1 MANSIDILR
10 PDLDDHRLTEVVA
23 ELLSPV
29 LGQSVRVDEV
39 KRQHSPF
46 ATLSPAEVLTVVVSG
61 GRPQVRLFLKHLG
74 PEQPGQPDKQ
84 LRDREVRV
92 YEELLRDP
100 GLPVARYY
108 GSRWNVETGR
118 QELYLEYVDDW
129 NLKYHDLEHWFTA
142 ARQLAR
148 FHEHFA
154 GRRHVLQNSEI
165 LLPLDGRYFA
175 DWAERAVSVV
185 ANRSPGLAAP
195 MRQVLGSY
203 GRVCDVL
210 GRQPCTLVHNDL
222 APKNVIADRSTTPA
236 RICFIDWELAGVGCG
251 LLDLVH
257 LKYGLDPANDREMV
271 NAYRGELRGTDLAPA
286 NDRDFESVLAACE
299 LHKTLYRLAHS
310 EALRATPSAVAHW
323 VADAR
328 KFLKRV

>member
-1 MANSIDILR
+1 MANSSEILQCE
-10 PDLDDHRLTEVVA
+10 LDDHRLSEIVA
-23 ELLSPV
+23 ELLAPV
-29 LGQSVRVDEV
+29 LGQRVRVEEV
-39 KRQHSPF
+39 KRQQSPF
-46 ATLSPAEVLTVVVSG
+46 ATLFPAEVLTAMPA

-100 GLPVARYY
+100 GLPVAGYY
-108 GSRWNVETGR
+108 GSRWNVTTGR
-118 QELYLEYVDDW
+118 RELYLEYVDDW
-129 NLKYHDLEHWFTA
+129 NLKYHDLEHWFAA

-148 FHEHFA
+148 FHSYFA
-154 GRRHVLQNSEI
+154 GRRGALRDSEF
-165 LLPLDGRYFA
+165 LLALNGGYFA
-175 DWAERAVSVV
+175 DGAERAVSVV
-185 ANRSPGLAAP
+185 ANRSPALAAP
-195 MRQVLGSY
+195 MGKVLASY

-210 GRQPCTLVHNDL
+210 GEQPCTLVHNDL

-257 LKYGLDPANDREMV
+257 LKYGLDPAKDRQMV

-286 NDRDFESVLAACE
+286 DDRDFESVLAACE

-310 EALRATPSAVAHW
+310 DVLRATSSTVAQW
-323 VADAR
+323 VADTEM
-328 KFLKRV
+328 FLKRV